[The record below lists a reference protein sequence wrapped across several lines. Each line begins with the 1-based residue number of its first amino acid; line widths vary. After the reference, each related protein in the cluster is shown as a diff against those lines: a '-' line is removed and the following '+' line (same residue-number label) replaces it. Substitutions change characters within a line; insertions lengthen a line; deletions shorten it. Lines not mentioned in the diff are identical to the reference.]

1 MGASKYKALVTGGGG
16 FLAGHLIDKL
26 LEGGHSVRTVELPGR
41 DMGRLSAL
49 DLEIIE
55 GDLCDPAVADRACEG
70 VDVVFNP
77 AALCASVGPKKLF
90 WSINVDLTDNL
101 IAGCRKAG
109 VKRLV
114 QISSPSAVL
123 DGTDH
128 IDADESLPYPKKWLN
143 HYSET
148 KAVSEQHVLAANG
161 SDLETVA
168 IRPHAIWGPRD
179 RTLFPRII
187 ERARAKR
194 IVRVGNGRNVI
205 STLYVENGADALVL
219 AATAEKAPGNVYF
232 VTDADS
238 IKLWDWLTRI
248 LNDMGLPPINRKVP
262 YPLVYAVGATQEA
275 IWSLFKLK
283 GEPTVTRYS
292 AAELAKNH
300 SYSIERARSDLG
312 YNPKIDREEG
322 LKRFYEWAQKE
333 GI

>member
-1 MGASKYKALVTGGGG
+1 MKALVTGGGG

-26 LEGGHSVRTVELPGR
+26 LEAGHSVRTVELPGR

-49 DLEIIE
+49 DVEIIE
-55 GDLCDPAVADRACEG
+55 GDLCDPAVTYRACEG
-70 VDVVFNP
+70 MEVVFNP
-77 AALCASVGPKKLF
+77 AALCASVGPWKLF
-90 WSINVDLTDNL
+90 WSINVDLTDNV
-101 IAGCRKAG
+101 IAGCKKAG

-114 QISSPSAVL
+114 HVSSPSAVF

-128 IDADESLPYPKKWLN
+128 IDADESLPYPKKFLS
-143 HYSET
+143 HYCET
-148 KAVSEQHVLAANG
+148 KAVSEQRVLAANG
-161 SDLETVA
+161 PDLETVA
-168 IRPHAIWGPRD
+168 VRPHAIWGPRD

-187 ERARAKR
+187 ERARARR
-194 IVRVGNGRNVI
+194 ILQIGDGENVI

-219 AATAEKAPGNVYF
+219 AASAEKAPGNVYF

-238 IKLWDWLTRI
+238 IKLWDFLRRI
-248 LNDMGLPPINRKVP
+248 IKDLDLPPISRKVP
-262 YPLVYAVGATQEA
+262 YRLVYAAGALQEA
-275 IWSLFKLK
+275 AWAVFKLK

-292 AAELAKNH
+292 AAEMAKNH

-322 LKRFYEWAQKE
+322 LRRFYEWAEEE